1 MLLVACRKEAKAKWV
16 KSVAAIAQ
24 KSFEGGPLM
33 LPRLGLACLYPATLA
48 CGLLRAAGLCRKNEA
63 GFRLVLSQD
72 RGEAFYRGGQRGGH
86 WVEVEWE
93 QREGCNGNRIEG
105 QTFHTHLIDFFCGLR
120 RSNEN

>member
-1 MLLVACRKEAKAKWV
+1 MVACRKEAKAKWV

-48 CGLLRAAGLCRKNEA
+48 CGLWRAAGLCRKNGA

-72 RGEAFYRGGQRGGH
+72 RGRHSTGEDKGEDIGWR
-86 WVEVEWE
+86 WS
-93 QREGCNGNRIEG
+93 GNRGRAAMEIE
-105 QTFHTHLIDFFCGLR
+105 
-120 RSNEN
+120 